1 MTAAARAGEVEVE
14 SGRADVGAVEIAL
27 GRLVLV
33 LDRDGVAWLPDH
45 RTLLV
50 ADLHLEKGSSRARR
64 GFLLPPYDTRE
75 TLARL
80 AAPVAAH
87 HPARVIALGDSF
99 HDPDGPARLD
109 ADARGALAALQ
120 AGRDWLW
127 LTGNHDPAL
136 PATLGGEVADTVALD
151 GVALRHEPRSEPGS
165 EPEICGHLHPVAKVR
180 LRGRA
185 VRARCFVHDGRR
197 LVMPAFGAYAGG
209 LNVCDAAFAPLF
221 PNGFTARVAGR
232 ERLYTVSSRALCGD

>member
-1 MTAAARAGEVEVE
+1 MIAAARVDGNEAA
-14 SGRADVGAVEIAL
+14 SRAQIAL
-27 GRLVLV
+27 GRLALV
-33 LDRDGVAWLPDH
+33 LDREGVAWLPDH

-50 ADLHLEKGSSRARR
+50 ADLHLEKGSSHARR

-80 AAPVAAH
+80 AARIDAH
-87 HPARVIALGDSF
+87 APARVIALGDSF
-99 HDPDGPARLD
+99 HDRDGPARLD
-109 ADARGALAALQ
+109 AHARDALAALQ

-136 PATLGGEVADTVALD
+136 PASLGGEVADAVVID
-151 GVALRHEPRSEPGS
+151 DVVLRHEPRTEGAAG
-165 EPEICGHLHPVAKVR
+165 PEICGHLHPVAKVR
-180 LRGRA
+180 GRGRA
-185 VRARCFVHDGRR
+185 MRARCFAHDGTR

-221 PNGFTARVAGR
+221 PDGFTAHVAGR
-232 ERLYTVSSRALCGD
+232 ERLYALDSRVLCGD

>member
-1 MTAAARAGEVEVE
+1 MDEREVE
-14 SGRADVGAVEIAL
+14 SGRARGGAVEIAL
-27 GRLVLV
+27 GRLALV

-64 GFLLPPYDTRE
+64 GILLPPYDTRE
-75 TLARL
+75 TLSRL
-80 AAPVAAH
+80 AARIAAH
-87 HPARVIALGDSF
+87 DPARVVALGDSF

-109 ADARGALAALQ
+109 ADARAALAALQ

-136 PATLGGEVADTVALD
+136 PASLGGEVADAITLD
-151 GVALRHEPRSEPGS
+151 GVALRHEPRSERGAGL
-165 EPEICGHLHPVAKVR
+165 EICGHLHPVAKVR

-185 VRARCFVHDGRR
+185 VRARCFAHDDAR

-209 LNVCDAAFAPLF
+209 LNVCDPAFAPLF
-221 PNGFTARVAGR
+221 PDGFTARVAGR
-232 ERLYTVSSRALCGD
+232 ERLYAVSSRALCGD

>member
-1 MTAAARAGEVEVE
+1 MAET
-14 SGRADVGAVEIAL
+14 AL
-27 GRLVLV
+27 GRLALV

-75 TLARL
+75 TLSRL
-80 AAPVAAH
+80 AARVAAH
-87 HPARVIALGDSF
+87 DPARVIALGDSF
-99 HDPDGPARLD
+99 HDRDGPARLD
-109 ADARGALAALQ
+109 ADARAALAALQ

-136 PATLGGEVADTVALD
+136 PATLGGEVADAIVLD
-151 GVALRHEPRSEPGS
+151 GVALRHEPRGEDAA
-165 EPEICGHLHPVAKVR
+165 EAEICGHLHPVAKVR

-185 VRARCFVHDGRR
+185 VRSRCFVHDATR

-221 PNGFTARVAGR
+221 PGGFTAHVAGR
-232 ERLYTVSSRALCGD
+232 ERLYAVPSRALCGD

>member
-1 MTAAARAGEVEVE
+1 MALGALALALDRAG
-14 SGRADVGAVEIAL
+14 IAY
-27 GRLVLV
+27 
-33 LDRDGVAWLPDH
+33 APDH

-50 ADLHLEKGSSRARR
+50 ADLHLEKGSARARR
-64 GFLLPPYDTRE
+64 GFMLPPWDTRE

-80 AAPVAAH
+80 AALLDAYR
-87 HPARVIALGDSF
+87 PARVIALGDSF
-99 HDPDGPARLD
+99 HDVGGPDRLGEAER
-109 ADARGALAALQ
+109 ADLAALQ

-136 PATLGGEVADTVALD
+136 PAALGGEIAGDVVLD
-151 GVALRHEPRSEPGS
+151 GVRLRHEPGGAAL
-165 EPEICGHLHPVAKVR
+165 PEIAGHLHPVAKVR

-185 VRARCFVHDGRR
+185 VRARCFAHDGAR

-221 PNGFTARVAGR
+221 PTGFTAHVAGR
-232 ERLYTVSSRALCGD
+232 ERLYALASAILCDDRGTPQAASAFASARSRTKSA